1 MPSSTSPE
9 HNEDPALAP
18 RPVRMLPR
26 SARPQGLY
34 DLSLDELTAK
44 LVEAGFPAFRAKQL
58 WHWVYQQLASN
69 YDEMTNLPADLR
81 AWLNANLP
89 LATMPVI
96 LDSATDDGETHKLLY
111 QTGDGQFVETVLML
125 YPERATVCVSCQ
137 IGCAVGCAFARP
149 VSAV

>member
-44 LVEAGFPAFRAKQL
+44 LGAAGFPAFRAKQL

-81 AWLNANLP
+81 AWLNAKICRWRPCRSFSTAPPMTVKRTNCS
-89 LATMPVI
+89 TKPVMA
-96 LDSATDDGETHKLLY
+96 SSSK
-111 QTGDGQFVETVLML
+111 
-125 YPERATVCVSCQ
+125 PC
-137 IGCAVGCAFARP
+137 
-149 VSAV
+149 